1 MTVRCSSACDT
12 SKDGPMYA
20 VQFQSPTATSS
31 TKGQPVETFSAQ
43 FTRHCN
49 VLPLV
54 RDSFDDEMVGP
65 NPKGIV
71 RYQLK
76 CWRDPETVTITNK
89 WKAYIPQLGITL
101 NLKSQPAYEGR
112 RAIMVGVHVV

>member
-1 MTVRCSSACDT
+1 MRCSNACDT

-20 VQFQSPTATSS
+20 VQFQSPSTTNS
-31 TKGQPVETFSAQ
+31 TKGQPLETFAAQ
-43 FTRHCN
+43 FTRHCH
-49 VLPLV
+49 VLPLN
-54 RDSFDDEMVGP
+54 SFDDEMVGP
-65 NPKGIV
+65 NPKGVV

-76 CWRDPETVTITNK
+76 CQRDPEVVTITNK
-89 WKAYIPQLGITL
+89 WKAYIPQLGVTL